1 VPIRHSSVRVAAIAV
16 IAAAVV
22 AWLVADAPAD
32 PKKPYTVV
40 VESPQ
45 QAGAT
50 DSAYTVTLTNKA
62 AHQKLGSAN
71 LTVPA
76 AFTIVGGPSTSRGT
90 VSREGNLLKLRNLEL
105 PNNGSV
111 TVTLGLQMPCA
122 PGDYAWA
129 VQAKQSNEFRGEGN
143 DMGPVSGTLS
153 TRVEGGGCRLR
164 FVAQPAAAERNTRI
178 RAVEFQP
185 TSPRLVAVE
194 VVDGS
199 GNRVTSFT
207 GTIELRLIQSG
218 PGTLTPNP
226 ASSTAVAGLATFSNL
241 SIDRSG
247 EYNLRATTPVSGFAP
262 AVSEEFKIID
272 VVEPCTASSC
282 TATLAGTNT
291 TSTVTGTGGS
301 GTGFVLLSLDL
312 GPRPVCAGYSGAS
325 ADWYEFETTVSRD
338 KTVTATFSKTAMAAF
353 GKPASKLQIC
363 FAAPIKFPAKDG
375 RAQPFDYDGDPANGA
390 EGFVGLLPDCTYK
403 PAPCVLKRESTG
415 HDHHRGGG
423 GGGGAI
429 VKFFVPASWGDPRY
443 RG

>member
-1 VPIRHSSVRVAAIAV
+1 VPLRHSSVRLAAIAV

-45 QAGAT
+45 PAGAT

-62 AHQKLGSAN
+62 KTQKLGSAN

-76 AFTIVGGPSTSRGT
+76 ALTIVGEPSTTRGT
-90 VSREGNLLKLRNLEL
+90 VSREGNLLKLRDLEL
-105 PNNGSV
+105 RNNESV

-122 PGDYAWA
+122 PGDYAWD
-129 VQAKQSNEFRGEGN
+129 VVAKQANDFHGSGN
-143 DMGPVSGTLS
+143 NFGPVSGTLS

-164 FVAQPAAAERNTRI
+164 FVAQPADAERNTQI
-178 RAVEFQP
+178 RAEAFRP
-185 TSPRLVAVE
+185 ASPRLVSVE

-199 GNRVTSFT
+199 GKRVTSFT
-207 GTIELRLIQSG
+207 GTIELRLVQSG

-241 SIDRSG
+241 SINRSG
-247 EYNLRATTPVSGFAP
+247 QYNLRATTPVRGFAP

-301 GTGFVLLSLDL
+301 GTGFVLLSLNL
-312 GPRPVCAGYSGAS
+312 GRRPVCAGYTPPTS
-325 ADWYEFETTVSRD
+325 DYYEFETTVPRD
-338 KTVTATFSKTAMAAF
+338 KTVTAKFSKVAMQAF
-353 GKPASKLQIC
+353 GKPVWKLQIC
-363 FAAPIKFPAKDG
+363 FAAPIAFPARKG
-375 RAQPFDYDGDPANGA
+375 PAQPFDYDGDPSNGA
-390 EGFVGLLPDCTYK
+390 EGFVGLLPDCKYK
-403 PAPCVLKRESTG
+403 PKTPCILKRQGS
-415 HDHHRGGG
+415 HDHHRGGS
-423 GGGGAI
+423 GGGAI
-429 VKFFVPASWGDPRY
+429 VKFLVPAAWGDPRY
-443 RG
+443 N

>member
-1 VPIRHSSVRVAAIAV
+1 MPIRHSSVRLAAIAV

-40 VESPQ
+40 VKSPQ

-62 AHQKLGSAN
+62 GTQKLGSAN

-76 AFTIVGGPSTSRGT
+76 EFTIVGKPSTSRGT

-105 PNNGSV
+105 PNDGSV

-164 FVAQPAAAERNTRI
+164 FVAQPAAAERNTQI

-185 TSPRLVAVE
+185 TSQRLVTVE
-194 VVDGS
+194 AVDGS
-199 GNRVTSFT
+199 GNRLTSFR
-207 GTIELRLIQSG
+207 GAIELRLVQSG
-218 PGTLTPNP
+218 PGALSPNP
-226 ASSTAVAGLATFSNL
+226 AASTAVAGLATFSNL
-241 SIDRSG
+241 SINRSG
-247 EYNLRATTPVSGFAP
+247 EYNLRATTPVSGFAA
-262 AVSEEFKIID
+262 AVSEEFKIIG

-291 TSTVTGTGGS
+291 TTTVTGTGGS
-301 GTGFVLLSLDL
+301 GSGFVLLSLSL
-312 GPRPVCAGYSGAS
+312 GRKPVCAGYTSPTP
-325 ADWYEFETTVSRD
+325 DWYEFETTVPRD
-338 KTVTATFSKTAMAAF
+338 KTVTATFSKAAIQAF

-375 RAQPFDYDGDPANGA
+375 PAMPFDYDGDPANGA
-390 EGFVGLLPDCTYK
+390 EGFVGLLPDCPYK
-403 PAPCVLKRESTG
+403 PKTPCILKRQG
-415 HDHHRGGG
+415 GDDHHRGGSG
-423 GGGGAI
+423 GEAI
-429 VKFFVPASWGDPRY
+429 VKFFVPLVWGDPRY
-443 RG
+443 N

>member
-1 VPIRHSSVRVAAIAV
+1 VPIRHSSVRLAAIAV

-76 AFTIVGGPSTSRGT
+76 EFTIVGVPSTSRGT

-105 PNNGSV
+105 PNDGSV

-164 FVAQPAAAERNTRI
+164 FVAQPAAAERNTQI

-185 TSPRLVAVE
+185 TSSRLVAVE
-194 VVDGS
+194 VVDGR

-207 GTIELRLIQSG
+207 GTIELQLVQSG
-218 PGTLTPNP
+218 PGTLTPDT
-226 ASSTAVAGLATFSNL
+226 ARSTAVAGLASFSNL
-241 SIDRSG
+241 SINRSG
-247 EYNLRATTPVSGFAP
+247 EYNLRATTPVSGFAA

-301 GTGFVLLSLDL
+301 GTGFVLLSLNL
-312 GPRPVCAGYSGAS
+312 GREPVCAGYTPPTP
-325 ADWYEFETTVSRD
+325 DWYEFETTVPRE
-338 KTVTATFSKTAMAAF
+338 KTVTATFSKAAMTAF
-353 GKPASKLQIC
+353 GKPAWKLQIC

-375 RAQPFDYDGDPANGA
+375 PAKPFDYDGDPSNGA
-390 EGFVGLLPDCTYK
+390 EGFVGLLPDCPYK
-403 PAPCVLKRESTG
+403 PKTPCISKRESVY
-415 HDHHRGGG
+415 
-423 GGGGAI
+423 GGGAI
-429 VKFFVPASWGDPRY
+429 VKFLVPLVWGGDPRWH
-443 RG
+443 